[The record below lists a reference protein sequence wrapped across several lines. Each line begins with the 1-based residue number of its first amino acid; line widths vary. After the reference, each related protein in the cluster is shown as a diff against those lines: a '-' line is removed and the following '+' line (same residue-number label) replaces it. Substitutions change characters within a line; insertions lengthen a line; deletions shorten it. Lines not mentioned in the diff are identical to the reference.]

1 MELDDPEGFYAL
13 FESLLLE
20 MMKMGILIPRVDPEL
35 HEGRENYA
43 VYYLLLIFLTSVVSR
58 KFSYTF
64 FLILFIICNLFTIN

>member
-20 MMKMGILIPRVDPEL
+20 MMKMGILIPRVHPEL